1 MNYRTLGIH
10 HITAITSD
18 PQKNLDFYE
27 GFLGQ
32 RLIKKTVNFDDPS
45 AYHLYYADAIG
56 TPGTV
61 LTFFYWGGIPKREKG
76 SGEVGSIYYSISKDS
91 FQYWRERI
99 LSHNL
104 PFSEET
110 LPFGEKVLMI
120 SDPDGLE
127 IGLVATNVNNSV
139 QPWEDGPIPQEHILN
154 GFYGALLHLSSEGK
168 INDILE
174 TGLGYEKIA
183 TAHDVT
189 RYEAVS
195 WPGKYIATKVTAKV
209 SPARQGA
216 GSVHHIAFQASDDGT
231 LQTLQSQVGAVG
243 YQTTPVIDRF
253 YFHASYFMTSANIL
267 FELSTNDI
275 GFVID
280 ESATELGEHLQ
291 LPPKF
296 EPYRN
301 QIEASIIPLSLP
313 RYKNNLY

>member
-1 MNYRTLGIH
+1 MDYRTLGIH

-61 LTFFYWGGIPKREKG
+61 LTFFYWAGIPKREKG
-76 SGEVGSIYYSISKDS
+76 SGEVGSIYYSISEDS
-91 FQYWRERI
+91 IQYWRDRI
-99 LSHNL
+99 VSFNV
-104 PFSEET
+104 PFSEEV
-110 LPFGEKVLMI
+110 LPFGEKVLKV

-127 IGLVATNVNNSV
+127 IGLVATNVKNSI
-139 QPWEDGPIPQEHILN
+139 QPWEDGPVPKDHVLN
-154 GFYGALLHLSSEGK
+154 GFYGALLHLPGHED

-174 TGLGYEKIA
+174 NGLGYEKIA
-183 TAHDVT
+183 TTNEIT
-189 RYEAVS
+189 RYQALS
-195 WPGKYIATKVTAKV
+195 WPGRYIATKITPKLP
-209 SPARQGA
+209 PARQGA
-216 GSVHHIAFQASDDGT
+216 GSVHHIAFQASDDT
-231 LQTLQSQVGAVG
+231 MLQALQFQVGAVG
-243 YQTTPVIDRF
+243 YQTTPLIDRF
-253 YFHASYFMTSANIL
+253 YFHASYFMTPANIL

-275 GFVID
+275 GFIID
-280 ESATELGEHLQ
+280 ESVAELGEHLQ

-313 RYKNNLY
+313 RYKNNSY